1 MVRRDRG
8 TRPGEIRKSS
18 LVTVWKEGATR
29 DRLEVVYNDN
39 QIDTAERLTYYV
51 VEIRRLELGRFYTR
65 VMEAKPLEG
74 GEIPQEVLDRMTDLR
89 KQIISQQKSDR
100 GRAQAVRRAL
110 DSTTDGDDEADDEG
124 EEAAD

>member
-8 TRPGEIRKSS
+8 TRPGEIRKTS
-18 LVTVWKEGATR
+18 LVTVWKEGATQ
-29 DRLEVVYNDN
+29 DRMEVVYDDN

-51 VEIRRLELGRFYTR
+51 VEVRRLELGRFYTR

-74 GEIPQEVLDRMTDLR
+74 GEIPQEVLDRMTVMR

-100 GRAQAVRRAL
+100 GRTQAARRAL
-110 DSTTDGDDEADDEG
+110 DSATDGDDEADDEA